1 MRRETTLA
9 GGAVGVALVALV
21 AVVAVPGA
29 LADPTDDRPVRSG
42 PVDIADMDLSAGEV
56 TGDTVVLSAETRLA
70 HRGPPARNVSL
81 RVQAVDTESG
91 LVETG
96 RSVDVGDLTAEKET
110 AVPTNLT
117 VPREGGY
124 RVRAVVYR
132 DGERVD
138 SGARELRGLEALRPA
153 YARSA
158 VEFADRDALP
168 SVSFGV
174 AETTDERTTLVMQAA
189 LTNGGDAQPEDL
201 EVTLT
206 LRQAD
211 SNIVAGRTTVPV
223 ESVRPGRTETVD
235 TRLTVPAG
243 YNYYIDAVLWKDGV
257 VIDTAR
263 GAAKLDPSETIS
275 VNETRRDVELRVG
288 DFTRGDGGGGGDG
301 GRPVAERTG
310 APTESAGPGF
320 GVGVGVAAVALLAAA
335 LLARRNTQ

>member
-1 MRRETTLA
+1 MRRETALA
-9 GGAVGVALVALV
+9 GGVVGVALV
-21 AVVAVPGA
+21 AVVAAVLVPGA
-29 LADPTDDRPVRSG
+29 LADPTDDRPVRPG

-56 TGDTVVLSAETRLA
+56 TGDTVVLNVETRLA
-70 HRGPPARNVSL
+70 HRGPPTRNVSL
-81 RVQAVDTESG
+81 RVQAVDAESG
-91 LVETG
+91 LVETT
-96 RSVDVGDLTAEKET
+96 RSVDVGDLTAEGET
-110 AVPTNLT
+110 AVPANLT

-138 SGARELRGLEALRPA
+138 SGARELRGLAALQPA

-168 SVSFGV
+168 PVSFSV
-174 AETTDERTTLVMQAA
+174 AETGDERTTLAMQAA
-189 LTNGGDAQPEDL
+189 LTNGGDERPEDL

-211 SNIVAGRTTVPV
+211 SNIVADRTTVPV

-235 TRLTVPAG
+235 ARLTVPAG

-263 GAAKLDPSETIS
+263 GAANLDPSETIS

-288 DFTRGDGGGGGDG
+288 DFTRGDGDSGD
-301 GRPVAERTG
+301 RPVPERTG
-310 APTESAGPGF
+310 APTSAGGPGF
-320 GVGVGVAAVALLAAA
+320 GVSAAFLALLAIA
-335 LLARRNTQ
+335 LLARRTTQ